1 MRRGHGSAYRPEGSC
16 ARGKA
21 KKYQDRSAHDRE
33 YLTRCLVVVE
43 ERAHMFDHSPHAAT
57 YAAKAVGL
65 YSNDNDR
72 ETERAWQ
79 WENLAPELRPIGFP
93 KGF

>member
-1 MRRGHGSAYRPEGSC
+1 
-16 ARGKA
+16 
-21 KKYQDRSAHDRE
+21 
-33 YLTRCLVVVE
+33 
-43 ERAHMFDHSPHAAT
+43 MFDHSPHAAT